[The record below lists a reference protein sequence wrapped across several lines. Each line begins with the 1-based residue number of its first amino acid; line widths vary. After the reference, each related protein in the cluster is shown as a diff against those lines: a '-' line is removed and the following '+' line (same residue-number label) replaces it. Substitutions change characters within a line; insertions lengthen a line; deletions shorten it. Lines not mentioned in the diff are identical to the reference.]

1 MVKVNCYHSGKFKT
15 EDGKLIYADGKV
27 EVLEVDGVTIFEDV
41 VFQMVHKT
49 ELGNMWYKLP
59 YEDLEDRKSLS
70 NNIDQGKKKLATG
83 GCWMKEI
90 DFYIEK
96 IGEDER
102 ICGEEVNEEQENVV
116 LEEEERMIGQGANEE
131 ERMIGQGVNEEERMI
146 GQGANEEER
155 IIEQGEHENEV
166 NTVNEEAEEHGFEED
181 EDDADYEESGN
192 VSESEDDS
200 WSDLRATND
209 ESDENDEA
217 LEEDIDMINN
227 NYGDEIP
234 DEGEVYPD
242 TEASSDEE
250 EEQAKRMARA
260 GLLDGVLSLRQTFS
274 SGEEFKKQVI
284 SYILKTRRNVV
295 YDRWEKTKIGA
306 RCNGKGCPWRIYCSV
321 DTPLNRW
328 MVKVYENKHICHPT
342 GRCKTIKAPVIADL
356 MLEAMR
362 KNPDMS
368 GPMIQEEMRNRYNII
383 ITVPQSQNARR
394 MTLDKLQAEC
404 NEQFSRLRDYV
415 VELKRS
421 NIGTITEIN
430 TTRNLNGGHVFSSF
444 YVCFDALRIAW
455 KQNCRPIIGLDG
467 TFLKHSLQGMLLT
480 AIGRDPNNQV
490 FPIAWGV
497 VSGESNDN
505 WQWFIHRLKEDLAL
519 GSGEQT
525 TIISDMHRG
534 LIHGVA
540 VELPRAEHRAC
551 ARHVYSNLKKNH
563 KSDMLKPL
571 FWRIAS
577 SYNEPD
583 FDRNLKIFKEYDPRA
598 CEELLK
604 KDHRTWCRAFF
615 RAGAC
620 CSDTHN
626 NLTESFNR
634 TLKIARK
641 KPFVQMM
648 ELIRRD
654 AMKRVAIRFKT
665 ADHEVGTYTP
675 KGRKEIAKACDEA
688 QNCYS
693 VGSTGG
699 EFEIVQNLNGYAVNM
714 NLRTCACRKWDL
726 TGIPCCHAVCAI
738 RENGMEVEDFIA
750 DYYLTSKWQD
760 VYRHGLRPVNGPKF
774 WTFSDGDLIEAP
786 PYKRPPGRPKGK
798 ARIKGV
804 MESPKKGKKHPETKV
819 SRKGREMHCGLCGG
833 KGHNARKCP
842 HEVFTS

>member
-1 MVKVNCYHSGKFKT
+1 MRDITVKVNCYHSGKFKT
-15 EDGKLIYADGKV
+15 VDGKLIYADGKV
-27 EVLEVDGVTIFEDV
+27 EVLEVDGVTIFEGV
-41 VFQMVHKT
+41 VFQMVHQT
-49 ELGNMWYKLP
+49 ELRNMWCKLP

-70 NNIDQGKKKLATG
+70 DNIDQGKKKLATG
-83 GCWMKEI
+83 GCWMREI
-90 DFYIEK
+90 DFYIEN

-102 ICGEEVNEEQENVV
+102 INEDEVNVEQENVV

-131 ERMIGQGVNEEERMI
+131 ER
-146 GQGANEEER
+146 
-155 IIEQGEHENEV
+155 IIEKREHENEA
-166 NTVNEEAEEHGFEED
+166 NTVNEEAGEHGFEED
-181 EDDADYEESGN
+181 GDDADYEESGN

-200 WSDLRATND
+200 WSDLRALDD

-217 LEEDIDMINN
+217 VEEDIDVINN
-227 NYGDEIP
+227 NYDDEIP
-234 DEGEVYPD
+234 DEDEVYPN

-250 EEQAKRMARA
+250 EEQAERMARA
-260 GLLDGVLSLRQTFS
+260 ELLDGVLSLRETFS

-284 SYILKTRRNVV
+284 SYILKTRRNLV

-321 DTPLNRW
+321 EKPLNQW
-328 MVKVYENKHICHPT
+328 MVKMYENKHTCHPT
-342 GRCKTIKAPVIADL
+342 SRCKTIKAPVIADL

-497 VSGESNDN
+497 VSGERNDN

-519 GSGEQT
+519 GLGEQT
-525 TIISDMHRG
+525 TIISDMYRG

-540 VELPRAEHRAC
+540 VELPRAEHRVC

-563 KSDMLKPL
+563 KS
-571 FWRIAS
+571 
-577 SYNEPD
+577 
-583 FDRNLKIFKEYDPRA
+583 

-654 AMKRVAIRFKT
+654 TMKRIAIRFKT
-665 ADHEVGTYTP
+665 ADREVGTYTP
-675 KGRKEIAKACDEA
+675 KERKEIAKACDEA
-688 QNCYS
+688 HNCYS
-693 VGSTGG
+693 VGSTDG
-699 EFEIVQNLNGYAVNM
+699 EFEIVRDLNGYSVKM
-714 NLRTCACRKWDL
+714 NLQTCDCRKWDL

-760 VYRHGLRPVNGPKF
+760 VYMHGLRHINGPKF
-774 WTFSDGDLIEAP
+774 WTFSDGD
-786 PYKRPPGRPKGK
+786 
-798 ARIKGV
+798 
-804 MESPKKGKKHPETKV
+804 
-819 SRKGREMHCGLCGG
+819 
-833 KGHNARKCP
+833 
-842 HEVFTS
+842 

>member
-1 MVKVNCYHSGKFKT
+1 MRGTTVKVNCYHSGKFKT
-15 EDGKLIYADGKV
+15 EDGKLIYANGEV
-27 EVLEVDGVTIFEDV
+27 EVLEVDGVSIFEDV

-49 ELGNMWYKLP
+49 ELGEMWYKLP

-70 NNIDQGKKKLATG
+70 ANIDQGKKQLKTG
-83 GCWMKEI
+83 GCWMKEV

-102 ICGEEVNEEQENVV
+102 INEEEVNVEQENVV
-116 LEEEERMIGQGANEE
+116 LEVEERMIDQ
-131 ERMIGQGVNEEERMI
+131 V
-146 GQGANEEER
+146 ANEEER
-155 IIEQGEHENEV
+155 IIEQGEHENET
-166 NTVNEEAEEHGFEED
+166 NIVNEEAGEHGFEED
-181 EDDADYEESGN
+181 GDDADYEES
-192 VSESEDDS
+192 EEES
-200 WSDLRATND
+200 WSDLRATDD

-217 LEEDIDMINN
+217 AEEDIDVINN
-227 NYGDEIP
+227 NNYDDEIP
-234 DEGEVYPD
+234 DEDEVYPD

-250 EEQAKRMARA
+250 EEQAERMARA

-284 SYILKTRRNVV
+284 SYILQTRRNVV

-306 RCNGKGCPWRIYCSV
+306 RCNGKGCLWRIYCSV
-321 DTPLNRW
+321 EKPLNRW
-328 MVKVYENKHICHPT
+328 MVKVYENKHTCHPT

-362 KNPDMS
+362 RNPDMS

-394 MTLDKLQAEC
+394 MALDKLQAEC

-421 NIGTITEIN
+421 NIGTVTEIN
-430 TTRNLNGGHVFSSF
+430 TTRNIKGGHVFSSF
-444 YVCFDALRIAW
+444 YVCFDSLRIAW

-505 WQWFIHRLKEDLAL
+505 WQWFIHRLKEDLEL
-519 GSGEQT
+519 GLGEQT

-583 FDRNLKIFKEYDPRA
+583 YELNLKIFRDYDSRA

-654 AMKRVAIRFKT
+654 AMKRIAIRFKT
-665 ADHEVGTYTP
+665 ADKEVGTYTP
-675 KGRKEIAKACDEA
+675 KARKEIAKACDEA
-688 QNCYS
+688 KNCYS
-693 VGSTGG
+693 VSSTDG
-699 EFEIVQNLNGYAVNM
+699 EFEIVQNLNGYAVKM

-738 RENGMEVEDFIA
+738 REN
-750 DYYLTSKWQD
+750 
-760 VYRHGLRPVNGPKF
+760 
-774 WTFSDGDLIEAP
+774 AP

-804 MESPKKGKKHPETKV
+804 NESPKKGKKHPETKV
-819 SRKGREMHCGLCGG
+819 SRKGREMHCSLCGN
-833 KGHNARKCP
+833 KGHNSRKCP
-842 HEVFTS
+842 HESEENRVKRRRIQEGLPSEEALAREEAQTSHPVSDD